1 MLRNPA
7 LLALVLVTAL
17 AGCDPGRGTDDAGP
31 ADSGPETDAEVD
43 AALPLDSGPPLG
55 VDSGSPLGVDS
66 GYGELDSG
74 TLLGVDSGYGE
85 LDSGTLLG
93 VDSGYGELDA
103 GTPLGVD
110 SGYGELDA
118 GTHLGVDAGVTP
130 PVPTVIAFT
139 RPVASVTVVEGTV
152 RLQLVTTGPDA
163 ERVELW
169 QDGALLVVLPM
180 PYTYDWLSDTD
191 PEGEHVFEARALIG
205 GVVVATAERR
215 FTVDRSAP

>member
-43 AALPLDSGPPLG
+43 ATVPVDSGVLLDSGPLG
-55 VDSGSPLGVDS
+55 VDSGTP
-66 GYGELDSG
+66 
-74 TLLGVDSGYGE
+74 
-85 LDSGTLLG
+85 LG

>member
-55 VDSGSPLGVDS
+55 VDSGSP
-66 GYGELDSG
+66 
-74 TLLGVDSGYGE
+74 LGVDSGYGE

-191 PEGEHVFEARALIG
+191 PEGEHVFGARALIG